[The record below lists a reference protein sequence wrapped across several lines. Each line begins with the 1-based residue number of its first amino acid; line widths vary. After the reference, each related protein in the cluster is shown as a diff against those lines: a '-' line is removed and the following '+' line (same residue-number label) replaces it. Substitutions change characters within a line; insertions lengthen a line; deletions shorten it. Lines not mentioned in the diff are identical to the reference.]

1 MKSCVDVFLCV
12 CIQKIL
18 GYEINGGFV
27 LCVYVT
33 FQCSVMK
40 ETKLENQCLTEVK
53 HKDMEKQVWISSNIQ
68 LKAVNFV

>member
-1 MKSCVDVFLCV
+1 
-12 CIQKIL
+12 
-18 GYEINGGFV
+18 
-27 LCVYVT
+27 
-33 FQCSVMK
+33 MK